1 MPRGSWAAWAAWAA
15 WVALAGRVGA
25 ATPWAFRD
33 AGRAGVVQRAG
44 VFQTG
49 SCAAVSGAKVAG
61 ITAPEKLHV
70 APANG
75 RPPVARASESRGNAP
90 RTYRA

>member
-1 MPRGSWAAWAAWAA
+1 MPWGSWAA

-25 ATPWAFRD
+25 PTPWAFRD
-33 AGRAGVVQRAG
+33 AGRAMGSWAKDGRCH
-44 VFQTG
+44 FKTG
-49 SCAAVSGAKVAG
+49 LSAAESGANVAG

-90 RTYRA
+90 RT